1 MKFVFS
7 KLGNRIC
14 IKTEKENSIF
24 MKTVYV
30 QSYQA
35 KRILNNIKKNNWD
48 FEISDNIAE
57 LLV

>member
-14 IKTEKENSIF
+14 IKTEKENSIY
-24 MKTVYV
+24 MKKVYV
-30 QSYQA
+30 QSYKA